1 MGGEFEEEVGQN
13 CKSVEVAVKQLLLF
27 ALSDTESASEA
38 AFLKESKKAAL
49 PLLNLMEI
57 VYYFI
62 EIQKKDLSED
72 LAAEVCNRTMSA
84 RNEVFSF
91 LKRAQG
97 ITLKTSVVQ
106 FPAKRKELHDEF
118 QKVITSLKMVE
129 TATINLQNARRRYPV
144 NPPAPISIAPSVDI
158 SGILASLKKFLEFV
172 KKNDNDAG
180 KHYAKK
186 FVTLMNTMMKYSQE
200 KNLNLDEEIK
210 KAIVHVITC
219 AKSYSQDPSD
229 QKDWSLLDDSCT
241 RRVTDIITKFR
252 QCPGVSEIVSLE
264 SNIENFSKSKME
276 NEKRKSQRRKQ
287 KESKV
292 INVTPIEA
300 AVRIVAAAASSSA
313 STTGLAAAGILRNA
327 VCDDAKSAQ
336 RFFSNMEAPQLVA
349 LIYDLAKLNKN

>member
-1 MGGEFEEEVGQN
+1 
-13 CKSVEVAVKQLLLF
+13 
-27 ALSDTESASEA
+27 
-38 AFLKESKKAAL
+38 
-49 PLLNLMEI
+49 
-57 VYYFI
+57 
-62 EIQKKDLSED
+62 
-72 LAAEVCNRTMSA
+72 
-84 RNEVFSF
+84 
-91 LKRAQG
+91 
-97 ITLKTSVVQ
+97 
-106 FPAKRKELHDEF
+106 
-118 QKVITSLKMVE
+118 
-129 TATINLQNARRRYPV
+129 
-144 NPPAPISIAPSVDI
+144 
-158 SGILASLKKFLEFV
+158 
-172 KKNDNDAG
+172 
-180 KHYAKK
+180 
-186 FVTLMNTMMKYSQE
+186 
-200 KNLNLDEEIK
+200 
-210 KAIVHVITC
+210 
-219 AKSYSQDPSD
+219 
-229 QKDWSLLDDSCT
+229 LDDSCT